1 MTVTAADLGRALES
15 VENTLRPTV
24 TRDWTRNA
32 GELDWDCRQTAEH
45 VGDVLV
51 SYAAQVVSR
60 PQDHYVRFLAKAD
73 EGATPQELLELA
85 LTGGRLLRAAV
96 STSTQDSRA
105 YHPTGRADPA
115 GFAAMGCAELL
126 LHGEDLATGLGTALD
141 PPREVCANVVARV
154 RSVGRPSLVRGPDRV
169 AGQVT
174 AGEVEVAG
182 RAARGMTVPECERWL
197 PVTVGSGSLGYQGRE
212 ALQRTT

>member
-1 MTVTAADLGRALES
+1 MTVTAVDLGRALES

-24 TRDWTRNA
+24 ARDWTRNA

-45 VGDVLV
+45 VGDVLL

-73 EGATPQELLELA
+73 EGATPEELLELA
-85 LTGGRLLRAAV
+85 LTGGRLLQAAV
-96 STSTQDSRA
+96 SASRPDTRA

-126 LHGEDLATGLGTALD
+126 LHGEDLATGLGTELD
-141 PPREVCANVVARV
+141 PPREVCANVVAR
-154 RSVGRPSLVRGPDRV
+154 LFPDEAPASDPWDGLRWC
-169 AGQVT
+169 
-174 AGEVEVAG
+174 AG
-182 RAARGMTVPECERWL
+182 RIALPGRSRRVEWKWRGAP
-197 PVTVGSGSLGYQGRE
+197 LGD
-212 ALQRTT
+212 